1 MIKTYTAAEASEVLH
16 VSVQTV
22 IRYIRHGRLR
32 ASRIGKNYLIEAGDL
47 ESFIRSAEVEPD
59 KPQAGSD
66 KEEES
71 HV

>member
-32 ASRIGKNYLIEAGDL
+32 ASRIVRITSSRPGTSRA
-47 ESFIRSAEVEPD
+47 SSALPR
-59 KPQAGSD
+59 
-66 KEEES
+66 
-71 HV
+71 